1 MTRLSFLNI
10 SNNGFH
16 SEIPIEFKNL
26 SVLRELDLHL
36 NKFTGGLSSIFPK
49 NSNLFH
55 YGFID
60 ISHNMFVGRID
71 NIGNPGEM
79 DLLNTLDISNNHLEG
94 SIPESLGKLSRS
106 LNTLKLQK
114 NGFTGG
120 IPLGVISLL
129 SLAKFDVS
137 YNKLTGEIPAHT
149 TPFHASSFQGNSGL
163 CGSPLP
169 PCKAA

>member
-1 MTRLSFLNI
+1 MTRLSSLNI

-16 SEIPIEFKNL
+16 SAIPIEFKNL
-26 SVLRELDLHL
+26 SVLREVDLHL

-49 NSNLFH
+49 DSNLFH

-60 ISHNMFVGRID
+60 LSYNMFVGRID
-71 NIGNPGEM
+71 NIGNLGKWTC
-79 DLLNTLDISNNHLEG
+79 LTLDLSNN
-94 SIPESLGKLSRS
+94 R
-106 LNTLKLQK
+106 
-114 NGFTGG
+114 
-120 IPLGVISLL
+120 VINLL

-149 TPFHASSFQGNSGL
+149 TPFPASSFKGNSGL